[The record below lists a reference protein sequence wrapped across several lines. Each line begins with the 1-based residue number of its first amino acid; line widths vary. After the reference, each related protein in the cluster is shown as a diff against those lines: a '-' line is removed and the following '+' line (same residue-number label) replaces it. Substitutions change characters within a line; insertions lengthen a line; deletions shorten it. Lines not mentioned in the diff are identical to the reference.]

1 MAKKQFKAESKR
13 MLDLMINSIY
23 THKEIFLRELISNAS
38 DALDKRHFQSLT
50 DASVAVADGE
60 EYAIRLTIDKA
71 NRKLTVEDNGCGM
84 TKEDL
89 ELNLGTI
96 AHSGTRAFKAEN
108 EIADDL
114 SVIGQFGVGFYAS
127 FMVSKKVVVT
137 SRAIGSDVAYCWE
150 SEGEDGYTIKE
161 AKKDTVGTLIE
172 LYIKDST
179 EEENDDNYLDAYE
192 ISRIV
197 KKYSDYIRYPILM
210 DMEHSRP
217 KEGAEGEY
225 ETVIETETLNSMI
238 PIWKKAKADVQEGE
252 YENFY
257 QDKFY
262 DYQAPAA
269 VIATNVEGMVT
280 YNALLFIPSH
290 APFDYYTKEY
300 EKGLQLY
307 ANGVMIMEKCAD
319 LLPDYFSFVKGVVD
333 SPDLSLNISREIL
346 QHDRQLKTIAK
357 NIESKISSELKKIM
371 DNDREKYETIYQ
383 AFGIQLKYGAYAS
396 WGANKDKLKDFL
408 MFRSLKDDKLISLK
422 EYVEKMTENQE
433 KIYYASGESVARI
446 QAMPQTESVLD
457 KGFDILCMTDDVD
470 EFVVKILMN
479 YEEKEFQS
487 ISDSNLS
494 TETEEEKK
502 ETEQKET
509 ENKDLLTSMK
519 EALSGKVND
528 VRLSHRLKSHAVCLA
543 SEGELSLE
551 MERVLNTMPNG
562 EKVKA
567 QRILEINDDH
577 PVFAALQKVYAAD
590 KDKLGE
596 YAMVLYNQAL
606 LLEGL
611 PIEDPAGFADAVSKL
626 MAEASR

>member
-50 DASVAVADGE
+50 DSSAALASGE
-60 EYAIRLTIDKA
+60 EYAIKLTADKTE
-71 NRKLTVEDNGCGM
+71 RKLTVEDNGCGM
-84 TKEDL
+84 TKEEL
-89 ELNLGTI
+89 EENLGTI

-108 EIADDL
+108 ELADDL

-137 SRAIGSDVAYCWE
+137 SRAIGSDTAYRWE

-161 AKKDTVGTLIE
+161 TEKDSIGTEIE
-172 LYIKDST
+172 LYIKDTS
-179 EEENDDNYLDAYE
+179 EEENYDNYLESYE

-210 DMEHSRP
+210 DMEHSKK
-217 KEGAEGEY
+217 KEGTEDEY
-225 ETVIETETLNSMI
+225 ETVIETETLNSRI

-262 DYQAPAA
+262 DYQEPAA
-269 VIATNVEGMVT
+269 VITTNVEGLVS
-280 YNALLFIPSH
+280 YQALLLIPSH

-307 ANGVMIMEKCAD
+307 ANGVMIMDKCAE

-357 NIESKISSELKKIM
+357 NIENKISSELKKMM
-371 DNDREKYETIYQ
+371 DTDREKYETIYQ

-408 MFRSLKDDKLISLK
+408 LFHSLKEDKLISLH
-422 EYVEKMTENQE
+422 EYVEAMPEAQE
-433 KIYYASGESVARI
+433 HLYYASGESVARI
-446 QAMPQTESVLD
+446 KAMPQTETVLD
-457 KGFDILCMTDDVD
+457 KGYDILCMTDDVD
-470 EFVVKILMN
+470 EFVVKILMT
-479 YEEKEFQS
+479 YEEKPFQS
-487 ISDSNLS
+487 ISDSKLS

-502 ETEQKET
+502 ETEQKAE
-509 ENKDLLTSMK
+509 ENKDMLTAMK
-519 EALSGKVND
+519 EALTDKVSD

-551 MERVLNTMPNG
+551 MERVLNTMPNS

-577 PVFAALQKVYAAD
+577 PVFAALQKIYGAD
-590 KDKLGE
+590 KDKLNE

-611 PIEDPAGFADAVSKL
+611 PIEDPAAFADSVSRL
-626 MAEASR
+626 MADASK

>member
-50 DASVAVADGE
+50 DSSAALASGE
-60 EYAIRLTIDKA
+60 EYAIKLTADKTE
-71 NRKLTVEDNGCGM
+71 RKLTVEDNGCGM
-84 TKEDL
+84 TKEEL
-89 ELNLGTI
+89 EENLGTI

-108 EIADDL
+108 ELADDL

-137 SRAIGSDVAYCWE
+137 SRAIGSDTAYRWE

-161 AKKDTVGTLIE
+161 TEKDSIGTEIE
-172 LYIKDST
+172 LYIKDTS
-179 EEENDDNYLDAYE
+179 EEENYDNYLESYE

-210 DMEHSRP
+210 DMEHSKK
-217 KEGAEGEY
+217 KEGTEDEY
-225 ETVIETETLNSMI
+225 ETVIETETLNSRI

-262 DYQAPAA
+262 DYQEPAA
-269 VIATNVEGMVT
+269 VITTNVEGLVS
-280 YNALLFIPSH
+280 YQALLFIPSH

-307 ANGVMIMEKCAD
+307 ANGVMIMDKCAE

-357 NIESKISSELKKIM
+357 NIENKISSELKKMM
-371 DNDREKYETIYQ
+371 DTDREKYETIYQ

-408 MFRSLKDDKLISLK
+408 LFHSLKEDKLISLH
-422 EYVEKMTENQE
+422 EYVEAMPEAQE
-433 KIYYASGESVARI
+433 HLYYASGESVARI
-446 QAMPQTESVLD
+446 KAMPQTETVLD
-457 KGFDILCMTDDVD
+457 KGYDILCMTDDVD
-470 EFVVKILMN
+470 EFVVKILMT
-479 YEEKEFQS
+479 YEEKPFQS
-487 ISDSNLS
+487 ISDSKLS

-502 ETEQKET
+502 ETEQKAE
-509 ENKDLLTSMK
+509 ENKDMLTAMK
-519 EALSGKVND
+519 EALTDKVSD

-551 MERVLNTMPNG
+551 MERVLNTMPNS

-567 QRILEINDDH
+567 QRILEINDNH
-577 PVFAALQKVYAAD
+577 PVFAALQKIYGAD
-590 KDKLGE
+590 KDKLNE

-611 PIEDPAGFADAVSKL
+611 PIEDPAAFADSVSRL
-626 MAEASR
+626 MADASK